1 MRDPSC
7 LFFVI
12 PNSVHTKKGNIALK
26 NSNLTAIEQQIWRKL
41 NPQKVMS
48 DVGRY
53 ERIALSI
60 SFANFDVRSSK
71 NEI

>member
-1 MRDPSC
+1 
-7 LFFVI
+7 
-12 PNSVHTKKGNIALK
+12 
-26 NSNLTAIEQQIWRKL
+26 
-41 NPQKVMS
+41 MS
-48 DVGRY
+48 DVGKY